1 VNPFVT
7 LKDNTR
13 QAIRDKAIENAQVRI
28 LLCERALEDFSEDE
42 LEIIV
47 AEEERKIHS
56 AIKEKG
62 ILAVLAVLGIGVF
75 G

>member
-1 VNPFVT
+1 MNPFVK
-7 LKDNTR
+7 LKDKTR

-42 LEIIV
+42 LEMIV
-47 AEEERKIHS
+47 AEEERKIH
-56 AIKEKG
+56 AGIKDKG
-62 ILAVLAVLGIGVF
+62 MLAVLAVLGIGVF

>member
-1 VNPFVT
+1 MNPFVT
-7 LKDNTR
+7 LKDKTR

-47 AEEERKIHS
+47 AEAERKIHS

>member
-1 VNPFVT
+1 MNPFVK
-7 LKDNTR
+7 LKDKTR

-47 AEEERKIHS
+47 AEEELKIHS